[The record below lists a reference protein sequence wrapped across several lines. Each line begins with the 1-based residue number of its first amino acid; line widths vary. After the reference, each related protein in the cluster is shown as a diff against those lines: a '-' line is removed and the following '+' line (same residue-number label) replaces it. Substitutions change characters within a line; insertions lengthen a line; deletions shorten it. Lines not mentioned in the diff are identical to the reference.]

1 MKKALFIIIAS
12 ILLVPIVAQH
22 CGSCPSM
29 SMAEAKNSTTG
40 SNAPVLAPKKS
51 LQIYDNHTVSYKWD
65 KSPKIG
71 THILYVTIKDKKNRI
86 SDDFTVTA
94 NAYMPSM
101 RGAHDTGHKAMKLN
115 KQKQYAIPVYF
126 MMLGDWEIELQ
137 FSKDGK
143 VRNTALVRLDLK

>member
-1 MKKALFIIIAS
+1 MKKAIFIIIAS
-12 ILLVPIVAQH
+12 IVLMPILAQH
-22 CGSCPSM
+22 CGSCPGTSQV
-29 SMAEAKNSTTG
+29 EAKTPKGG
-40 SNAPVLAPKKS
+40 SNAAVLQPKKS
-51 LQIYDNHTVSYKWD
+51 LAIYDDHKVSFKWD

-71 THILYVTIKDKKNRI
+71 THILYVTVKDKKDRN

-137 FSKDGK
+137 FSKGGQ
-143 VRNTALVRLDLK
+143 VRNTAVVRLDIK

>member
-29 SMAEAKNSTTG
+29 SMAEAKNPATDN
-40 SNAPVLAPKKS
+40 NAPVLAPKKS
-51 LQIYDNHTVSYKWD
+51 LKIFDNHTISYKWD

>member
-12 ILLVPIVAQH
+12 ILLMPIFAQH

-29 SMAEAKNSTTG
+29 SMAEAKNSATG

>member
-12 ILLVPIVAQH
+12 LVLLPILGVH
-22 CGSCPSM
+22 CGNCPGAST
-29 SMAEAKNSTTG
+29 AEAKSTSG
-40 SNAPVLAPKKS
+40 SSKAPVLQPKKS
-51 LQIYDNHTVSYKWD
+51 LAIYDNHTVSFKWD

-71 THILYVTIKDKKNRI
+71 THILYVTVKDKKDRV
-86 SDDFTVTA
+86 SDDFSVTA

-101 RGAHDTGHKAMKLN
+101 RGAHDTGNKPMKLN

-137 FSKDGK
+137 FSKGGQ
-143 VRNTALVRLDLK
+143 VRNTAVIKLSIK